1 MALLFAISK
10 NYLRGYSGD
19 GQING
24 SPNGTIPGKNWHLYA
39 YKFQGIGRKPLGM
52 LT

>member
-24 SPNGTIPGKNWHLYA
+24 SLTGTPAIIFK
-39 YKFQGIGRKPLGM
+39 R
-52 LT
+52 